1 MAPINRTSEEFLTLH
16 TECTL
21 GQRAKGQ
28 RGINP
33 RPGRQAGRPYLNKPG
48 MPDRKEGRGGRMERG
63 KEEEEEGAEGEG
75 TSCAINMNRGASANK
90 YQHFLND
97 LRRV

>member
-1 MAPINRTSEEFLTLH
+1 M
-16 TECTL
+16 ECTL

-63 KEEEEEGAEGEG
+63 KEEEKEGAEGEG
-75 TSCAINMNRGASANK
+75 TSCAINVSRGASANK